1 MPPWP
6 ESSCLQLLYP
16 QYARF
21 MKKIFVLFILSILTG
36 LSATQAQNTITGSV
50 LDARSGEPLAF
61 VNLLLD
67 DGPEGSATD
76 IDGKF
81 SIVVNRPVK
90 AISLSYVGYQAARI
104 PVDKTQG
111 LLLKMSRRNIE
122 LAEVII
128 VPGEN
133 PAHRIIRNVIASRGI
148 NDYEKLDAFKYK
160 AYEKMV
166 FAINADSIMLAD
178 TALLDT
184 SALKLRKFVEKRDF
198 FMIENVFERLFKAP
212 NRSVEKVAATRMS
225 GFRDP
230 VFVFLLS
237 QLQTSTFYKEEFR
250 IGDRTYINPIS
261 SGSLNRYFY
270 QIEDTVITRT
280 DSTFVIS
287 FRPWKG
293 TNFDGLKGVI
303 SITSDGWAIRN
314 VIAEPAVTEKT
325 MSVKI
330 QQLYYKPDSIHWFPK
345 QLNTDIVFRNMEVQA
360 GKGANNRFHMIA
372 RGRTYISEIQ
382 INPEIKGSEL
392 AMLGTDVDPKATNQS
407 TDFWKQHRID
417 SLSARELE
425 TFRFIDSVGRKA
437 NFDRLGRIMD
447 AAMSGRIPV
456 GLVDL
461 DFNRLF
467 RYSKYEGWYAGL
479 GLITNDRI
487 SRRFNLN
494 GFWGYGFHDKAA
506 KYGGGFEVVVDRIH
520 EIALGYQYN
529 FDIREN
535 GSTEFPFAR
544 KSMIDET
551 FFREILTSRYDRYE
565 QNEVRLKF
573 RAMRHFLFGIS
584 AGTTINRSGFDY
596 QFTPLKDMAGPA
608 FRFTELKAGFR
619 YAFRERFVRT
629 VRNKISL
636 GSDYP
641 IVTFNYT
648 HGFDDVLNGGFN
660 YDKLDINLV
669 ASKYFRFTGR
679 STLRVQAGLVEG
691 DVPLAVLYNAP
702 AAYAGF
708 SVQSDGSFST
718 MRMNEFY
725 SDRYVALF
733 FSHDFE
739 SLLFKAGWFQ
749 PRPELLF
756 NALWGD
762 MTKPMLHQGVVF
774 DVPRLGYYEA
784 GININNLLNLQF
796 YSLGIGGAWRFGPYS
811 LPALSDNLALMLT
824 FKWGF

>member
-1 MPPWP
+1 
-6 ESSCLQLLYP
+6 
-16 QYARF
+16 
-21 MKKIFVLFILSILTG
+21 MKKIFILFILFLLTG
-36 LSATQAQNTITGSV
+36 LSAIRAQNIITGKV
-50 LDARSGEPLAF
+50 VDARTGEPLAF

-81 SIVVNRPVK
+81 TIAVNRPVK
-90 AISLSYVGYQAARI
+90 TISLTYVGYLASKV
-104 PVDKTQG
+104 PVDKANG
-111 LLLKMSRRNIE
+111 LLLKMTRRNIE
-122 LAEVII
+122 LTGVTIL
-128 VPGEN
+128 PGEN
-133 PAHRIIRNVIASRGI
+133 PAHRIIKNVIAHREV

-184 SALKLRKFVEKRDF
+184 SAMKLRKFVEKRDF

-212 NRSVEKVAATRMS
+212 DRSVEKVAATRIS

-237 QLQTSTFYKEEFR
+237 QLQTSTFYREEFR

-261 SGSLNRYFY
+261 NGSLNRYFY
-270 QIEDTVITRT
+270 QIEDTVITRS
-280 DSTFVIS
+280 DSTFIIS

-293 TNFDGLKGVI
+293 TNFDGLKGVV
-303 SITSDGWAIRN
+303 SVTSDGWAIRN
-314 VIAEPAVTEKT
+314 VIAEPAITEKT

-330 QQLYYKPDSIHWFPK
+330 QQLYHKPDSIHWFPR

-360 GKGANNRFHMIA
+360 GKGPNSRFHMIA
-372 RGRTYISEIQ
+372 RGRTYISDIE
-382 INPEIKGSEL
+382 INPAIKGSEL
-392 AMLGTDVDPKATNQS
+392 AMLGTDVDPKATSQS
-407 TDFWKQHRID
+407 NDFWKQHRID
-417 SLSARELE
+417 SLTAREVE
-425 TFRFIDSVGRKA
+425 TFRFIDSIGRKE
-437 NFDRLGRIMD
+437 NFDRIGRIMD
-447 AAMSGRIPV
+447 AAMSGRVPV

-461 DFNRLF
+461 DLNRLF

-479 GLITNDRI
+479 GLITNDRL
-487 SRRFNLN
+487 SRKFNLN
-494 GFWGYGFHDKAA
+494 GFWGYGFHDKMA
-506 KYGGGFEVVVDRIH
+506 KYGGGFEVMVDRIH
-520 EIALGYQYN
+520 EIALGYQYS

-535 GSTEFPFAR
+535 GSTEFPFAQR
-544 KSMIDET
+544 SMIDET

-565 QNEVRLKF
+565 QNEVKIKF

-584 AGTTINRSGFDY
+584 AGTTINRPGFSY
-596 QFTPLKDMAGPA
+596 QFTPMKGTDNPV

-641 IVTFNYT
+641 VVTFNYI
-648 HGFDDVLNGGFN
+648 HGFDNLLNGGFN
-660 YDKLDINLV
+660 YNKFDIQVV

-679 STLRVQAGLVEG
+679 STLRVNAGLVDEE
-691 DVPLAVLYNAP
+691 VPLAVLYNAP

-725 SDRYVALF
+725 SDRYLAVF

-739 SLLFKAGWFQ
+739 GLLFKAGWFQ
-749 PRPELLF
+749 PRPELLL
-756 NALWGD
+756 NVLWGD
-762 MTKPMLHQGVVF
+762 MAKPLLHRGVEF
-774 DVPRLGYYEA
+774 NVPRLGYYEA
-784 GININNLLNLQF
+784 GVNINNLLNLQF
-796 YSLGIGGAWRFGPYS
+796 YSIGIGGAWRFGPYS
-811 LPALSDNLALMLT
+811 MPDASDNLALMLT